1 MVGVVA
7 RGGAAHAV
15 AESAHPET
23 DTQKLVAWDVSP
35 PLAPHRARGR
45 VRSAPVSGPRTGQG
59 RERGIGSWQ
68 RRWRGR
74 EQVGL
79 SETAALRQVL
89 TWHAFG
95 RVSAAFQRP
104 WARAARARRTGWPCV
119 VLYNSFSNTVLPR
132 GRAHR
137 LHLCAHGPQ
146 GQLSA
151 PRPSP
156 LPSPTSAASSATLR
170 RWRPAANSKSRA
182 LAGVISGS
190 RTARCAAARSRP
202 PLASCSIS
210 PRLTTT
216 EPSARPPST
225 SGASS
230 HSPRPAAPAS
240 RRCRPAAGG

>member
-15 AESAHPET
+15 AESAHPDT

-45 VRSAPVSGPRTGQG
+45 VQSAPVSGPRTGQG

-132 GRAHR
+132 GRVESTASVR
-137 LHLCAHGPQ
+137 PRSAGAALGASAVATAVADER
-146 GQLSA
+146 GQQRHAATL
-151 PRPSP
+151 
-156 LPSPTSAASSATLR
+156 ASSR
-170 RWRPAANSKSRA
+170 EFQK
-182 LAGVISGS
+182 
-190 RTARCAAARSRP
+190 
-202 PLASCSIS
+202 
-210 PRLTTT
+210 
-216 EPSARPPST
+216 
-225 SGASS
+225 
-230 HSPRPAAPAS
+230 
-240 RRCRPAAGG
+240 